1 MCASKGLNQNL
12 RVLWTITISYQY
24 HFCVG
29 EIMCPFHLLLN
40 HVFFIPAAREILVF
54 PHSLCI
60 LSTNAPSSISVLF
73 IFFVHFHL
81 LNRCCNFRVIILLWK
96 LRVKNFS
103 KIVAETILDFHS
115 EHSIQPPCTHCH

>member
-1 MCASKGLNQNL
+1 
-12 RVLWTITISYQY
+12 
-24 HFCVG
+24 
-29 EIMCPFHLLLN
+29 MCPFHLLLN

-115 EHSIQPPCTHCH
+115 EHSIQVLKKISSHCGFGMAKISCYTADYLLLRTNSLCL